1 MYCNWT
7 HMNLLNHNESF
18 WFNYD
23 SSIINIQRVIKLIH
37 TPNLTELKRFST
49 SASQSIPEA
58 Y

>member
-1 MYCNWT
+1 
-7 HMNLLNHNESF
+7 MNHFGSGG
-18 WFNYD
+18 

-37 TPNLTELKRFST
+37 TPNLTELKGFST